1 PVRRLELRLRH
12 RELIL
17 RVLERVLRLYGLMI
31 EFTQAPGARL
41 LQHDVGR
48 REIAIRVGLLQ
59 LRLVVAI
66 VDPRQQ
72 VADLDALPFLDRLGD
87 YLAENLGADHDVLV
101 LRHDIAAAGQ
111 HGAGLSRPFH
121 RDDRGFYFGR
131 TANGP
136 LIDEKSGRAG
146 HRENREHDR
155 GRDDSARL
163 LRVGRT
169 RNPQRLELADIGP
182 PGGFSG
188 QGQTLLSASTIDIF
202 I

>member
-1 PVRRLELRLRH
+1 
-12 RELIL
+12 
-17 RVLERVLRLYGLMI
+17 
-31 EFTQAPGARL
+31 
-41 LQHDVGR
+41 
-48 REIAIRVGLLQ
+48 
-59 LRLVVAI
+59 VVAI

-87 YLAENLGADHDVLV
+87 YLAENLGADNDVLV

-111 HGAGLSRPFH
+111 PGAGLSRLFH
-121 RDDRGFYFGR
+121 RDDRGLRFGG
-131 TANGP
+131 TANRP

-163 LRVGRT
+163 LRVARA

-182 PGGFSG
+182 PRRFGG
-188 QGQTLLSASTIDIF
+188 QGQTLLSASTMDIF
-202 I
+202 IACRAGSQPPTMPITAAKISASITIAKVTWKLNARVENVTKLPNVVLSPFIGI